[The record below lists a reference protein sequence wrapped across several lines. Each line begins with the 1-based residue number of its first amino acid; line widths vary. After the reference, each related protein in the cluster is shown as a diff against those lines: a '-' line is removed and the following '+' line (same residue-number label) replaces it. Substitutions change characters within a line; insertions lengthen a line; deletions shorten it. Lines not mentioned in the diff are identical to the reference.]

1 MEIITELSNIN
12 FLSYI
17 IATCVIFVA
26 FKGCV
31 LALEWIIDSFGIG
44 TKWMRKKREE
54 HELLLRTSQ
63 NLTALQERHSE
74 DTKQSDEHDERI
86 RNELAEFMAEIKK
99 SISETQKQIK
109 QFSDN
114 RIKDREQS
122 IKIQKELT
130 DSIISVSENEK
141 QRGKQIEALMCGSKE
156 LLGAEI
162 DKRYREYI
170 ALDGIPESEVDEF
183 NEIFNAYKGL
193 NGNHS
198 RDTKYNYVKNH
209 LQVIPVETKL
219 IIKSE

>member
-31 LALEWIIDSFGIG
+31 LAFEWIIDFFGIE

-114 RIKDREQS
+114 RVKDREQS

-141 QRGKQIEALMCGSKE
+141 QRGKQQQ
-156 LLGAEI
+156 
-162 DKRYREYI
+162 
-170 ALDGIPESEVDEF
+170 
-183 NEIFNAYKGL
+183 NQ
-193 NGNHS
+193 
-198 RDTKYNYVKNH
+198 
-209 LQVIPVETKL
+209 LQSVGK
-219 IIKSE
+219 